1 MVKDKKNS
9 LKLSETEVE
18 RIAKLA
24 RLGITDEE
32 KGKFGRELSA
42 ILEYVDELNRVN
54 TEAVLPMAGGT
65 ELVNIMRPDEPG
77 NLDLAEEP
85 SLIGQAP
92 ESKDGFIKAPRIL
105 E

>member
-1 MVKDKKNS
+1 MTEKETSKK
-9 LKLSETEVE
+9 LTKTEVE
-18 RIAKLA
+18 HIAKLA

-54 TEAVLPMAGGT
+54 TDGVLPMAGGT
-65 ELVNIMRPDEPG
+65 ELANVLREDEPR
-77 NLDLAEEP
+77 NLDLIEEP
-85 SLIGQAP
+85 LLVDQAP
-92 ESKDGFIKAPRIL
+92 ENKNGFIKAPRIL